1 MLTTTI
7 NTGQMLLNLS
17 LKDGYLEKT
26 ITTRLQIMIASLHLV
41 QGKVMN
47 PIYLIVNNMLTLLR
61 SRNCIGKN
69 FALQEL
75 RLALANFFK
84 YYEIKPIPKEMKEA
98 ENLRQY
104 LTLTVAKGS
113 FLAKVKRRTEAPLST
128 L

>member
-1 MLTTTI
+1 MPRNSFLR
-7 NTGQMLLNLS
+7 
-17 LKDGYLEKT
+17 DGFPEKM
-26 ITTRLQIMIASLHLV
+26 ITTRLQTTIASLHSV
-41 QGKVMN
+41 QGKF
-47 PIYLIVNNMLTLLR
+47 IVIKIIHTILTLPR

-69 FALQEL
+69 FALQEM

-84 YYEIKPIPKEMKEA
+84 YYEIKPIPEEMEEA
-98 ENLRQY
+98 KNLRQY